1 NQCRL
6 VTLSACE
13 TGLTKSK
20 TSDEYIGL
28 PFGFLLAGSPSIVST
43 LWEVDQVTSTLLLM
57 RFYENLETMSTVTA
71 LNEAQQWLRN
81 LTSEGLEVLLKD
93 LKPQIDEIFDRLPLK
108 ERTRYVNA
116 PLKGAQNRKPFPFV
130 EPHYWSGFIAIGV

>member
-1 NQCRL
+1 
-6 VTLSACE
+6 
-13 TGLTKSK
+13 
-20 TSDEYIGL
+20 
-28 PFGFLLAGSPSIVST
+28 
-43 LWEVDQVTSTLLLM
+43 TSTLLLM